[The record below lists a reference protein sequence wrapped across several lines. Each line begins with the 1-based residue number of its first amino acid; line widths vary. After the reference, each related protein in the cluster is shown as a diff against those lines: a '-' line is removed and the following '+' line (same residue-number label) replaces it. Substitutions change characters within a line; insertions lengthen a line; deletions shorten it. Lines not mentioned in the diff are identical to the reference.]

1 MGYSKNERI
10 LDLYER
16 LCADRTLTKA
26 EEALRFGIDER
37 SVQRDIDD
45 IRAFLAERNIAKG
58 ENRQIIYDRQQ
69 KGFRLV
75 GSPSPLMTNSE
86 ILAVS
91 KILLES
97 RAFTKEEMS
106 VILNK
111 LVAGCVPLENIKLV
125 SALVSNELFHYVE
138 LTHPAGIQDKLWEIG
153 CNIQQHHLMRIRY
166 QRQGADA
173 ASAVERIVEPV
184 SILFSE
190 YYFYLNAYITK
201 ENDGKYTRKYDYPAI
216 FRIDRIAD
224 YKMMEQTFS
233 LPYAS
238 RFQEGEFRKRVQFM
252 YPGRLQS
259 IRLRYTG
266 SSVEAIL
273 DRLPTAKIVSQDA
286 NGYLIE
292 AEVYGNGIVMWLLSQ
307 GNLVEVLAPQTLREE
322 MLRVLTAM
330 LERYQP

>member
-1 MGYSKNERI
+1 
-10 LDLYER
+10 
-16 LCADRTLTKA
+16 
-26 EEALRFGIDER
+26 
-37 SVQRDIDD
+37 
-45 IRAFLAERNIAKG
+45 
-58 ENRQIIYDRQQ
+58 
-69 KGFRLV
+69 
-75 GSPSPLMTNSE
+75 
-86 ILAVS
+86 
-91 KILLES
+91 
-97 RAFTKEEMS
+97 
-106 VILNK
+106 
-111 LVAGCVPLENIKLV
+111 
-125 SALVSNELFHYVE
+125 
-138 LTHPAGIQDKLWEIG
+138 
-153 CNIQQHHLMRIRY
+153 
-166 QRQGADA
+166 
-173 ASAVERIVEPV
+173 
-184 SILFSE
+184 
-190 YYFYLNAYITK
+190 
-201 ENDGKYTRKYDYPAI
+201 
-216 FRIDRIAD
+216 
-224 YKMMEQTFS
+224 MMEQTFS